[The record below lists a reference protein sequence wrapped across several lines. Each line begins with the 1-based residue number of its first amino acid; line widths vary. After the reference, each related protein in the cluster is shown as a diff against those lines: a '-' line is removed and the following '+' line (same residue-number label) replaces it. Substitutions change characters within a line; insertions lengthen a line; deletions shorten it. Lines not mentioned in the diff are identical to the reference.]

1 VLAGCY
7 AIVRLAD
14 LAYLVAA
21 RYDPRLRRQL
31 LLTAVPVAAASGLLV
46 AGGALGTALPDRA
59 VGTGPR
65 ARVAEESVPV
75 TIAYWVR

>member
-1 VLAGCY
+1 MLAGCY

-14 LAYLVAA
+14 LACYLVAA

-46 AGGALGTALPDRA
+46 AGGALGPPYQTGLWALAHGLESPTRA
-59 VGTGPR
+59 
-65 ARVAEESVPV
+65 SQ
-75 TIAYWVR
+75 